1 MLDLLQYDYKR
12 DCFILKDTTTKPA
25 NAFDWKRFTDEE
37 RERRGETR
45 NENNTSRKR
54 SIASTKAIERIR
66 VGEPSYGTVGINTKT
81 ALMISLKPKTFNVYS
96 GAGNKVEKAKK
107 EKK

>member
-37 RERRGETR
+37 RERRGEKLD
-45 NENNTSRKR
+45 ENNTSRKR

-66 VGEPSYGTVGINTKT
+66 VGDPAYGTVGINSKT
-81 ALMISLKPKTFNVYS
+81 SLMISMKPKTFNVYS
-96 GAGNKVEKAKK
+96 GAGKK
-107 EKK
+107 SK

>member
-37 RERRGETR
+37 RERRGEKR

-54 SIASTKAIERIR
+54 SIASTKAIERKR
-66 VGEPSYGTVGINTKT
+66 DDDPSVLKIGINTKT
-81 ALMISLKPKTFNVYS
+81 AAMIAMKPKTFNVYS
-96 GAGNKVEKAKK
+96 AAGKK
-107 EKK
+107 

>member
-37 RERRGETR
+37 RERRGEKR
-45 NENNTSRKR
+45 DENNTSRKR
-54 SIASTKAIERIR
+54 SIASTKAIERKR
-66 VGEPSYGTVGINTKT
+66 DDDPSVLKIGINTKT
-81 ALMISLKPKTFNVYS
+81 AAMIAMKPKTFNVYS
-96 GAGNKVEKAKK
+96 AAGKK
-107 EKK
+107 

>member
-1 MLDLLQYDYKR
+1 MIDLLQYDYKR
-12 DCFILKDTTTKPA
+12 DCFILKDIAPKPA

-37 RERRGETR
+37 RERRGEKR

-66 VGEPSYGTVGINTKT
+66 DGDPPYNTVGINTKT
-81 ALMISLKPKTFNVYS
+81 VEMIALKPKIFNVYS
-96 GAGNKVEKAKK
+96 GAGEKAKRT
-107 EKK
+107 KK

>member
-37 RERRGETR
+37 RERRGEKR
-45 NENNTSRKR
+45 DENNTSRKR
-54 SIASTKAIERIR
+54 SIASTKAVERLR
-66 VGEPSYGTVGINTKT
+66 EGEPAYGTVGISSKT
-81 ALMISLKPKTFNVYS
+81 SSMIELKPKTFNVYS
-96 GAGNKVEKAKK
+96 GAGEKAKRA
-107 EKK
+107 KK